1 MAPFPRAKR
10 FAILSIVI
18 ISVACSD
25 GTDALEP
32 DDGAYIPDP
41 DTSFAI
47 PDWTEASHG
56 KDAEPDYT
64 IVFPQE
70 QVNTLEIA
78 MKGSDWEFIQK
89 DMKRKSGI
97 SFGKGGQGGDGIFG
111 SDEPDYVTASLKFN
125 GQEWYRVGFRL
136 KGNSSLSSS
145 WRAGIYKLPFRLDF
159 DEFEDYYPQ
168 IKNQRF
174 YGFNELS
181 MSPGAK
187 DNTLIREKAGA
198 DIFRAAGIPSSQTAF
213 YKVYIDFG
221 DGLKYCGVYTMVEV
235 VDDTMIKD
243 QFGDDDGNIYKPEST
258 LKSFVADE
266 FEKKNNEDENDY
278 SDVQTFIAALNSTE
292 RTSDAAQWRVN
303 LEASFNVDHFIK
315 WLAVNTTMLNWDTY
329 GTMAHNYYLYN
340 DPGTGLTWIP
350 WDNNEAMSD
359 RGNNSLSLS
368 LSGISGNWPL
378 IRYVVDDPVYNAR
391 YKTYVKDLTEN
402 VFTAE
407 KMNELFDHH
416 HSLIAPY
423 VIGPEAKEEEAY
435 TQLSSTGSFTS
446 ALGDLKQHVVM
457 QLQEAEEYLK

>member
-1 MAPFPRAKR
+1 MPPFPRAKR
-10 FAILSIVI
+10 FAVLLIVM
-18 ISVACSD
+18 ISVSCSD
-25 GTDALEP
+25 GTGELEP
-32 DDGAYIPDP
+32 DDGEYIPDP

-47 PDWTEASHG
+47 PAWTDATHG
-56 KDAEPDYT
+56 NDADPDYT
-64 IVFPQE
+64 IVFPQD
-70 QVNTLEIA
+70 QVNTLEIT
-78 MKGSDWEFIQK
+78 MKDSDWEFIQK
-89 DMKRKSGI
+89 DMERKSGI
-97 SFGKGGQGGDGIFG
+97 SFGESGPGGIFG
-111 SDEPDYVTASLKFN
+111 TDDPDYVTASLEFN
-125 GQEWYRVGFRL
+125 GLEWYRVGFRL
-136 KGNSSLSSS
+136 KGNSSLSRS
-145 WRAGIYKLPFRLDF
+145 WSAGIYKLPFRLDF
-159 DEFEDYYPQ
+159 DAFEDHYPQ

-181 MSPGAK
+181 MSPGAR

-258 LKSFVADE
+258 LKSFAADA

-278 SDVQTFIAALNSTE
+278 SDVQTFITALNSTV
-292 RTSDAAQWRVN
+292 RTSDAAQWRAT

-340 DPGTGLTWIP
+340 DPQRGLTWIP
-350 WDNNEAMSD
+350 WDNNEAMSG
-359 RGNNSLSLS
+359 RGKNSLSLS
-368 LSGISGNWPL
+368 LSGIPDSWPL

-391 YKTYVKDLTEN
+391 YKTYVKDFTKN

-407 KMNELFDHH
+407 KMNALFDHH
-416 HSLIAPY
+416 HSLITSS
-423 VIGPEAKEEEAY
+423 VIGPDAKEEGAY

-446 ALGDLKQHVVM
+446 ALRDLKQHVM
-457 QLQEAEEYLK
+457 TQLQEAEEYLE